1 MSDNLPRTNRWLIA
15 LSVILCLILGGIFTR
30 SSAVTSQADAISDA
44 GAFVSEDQ
52 DSAEFTS
59 EETLTDSNDNFTD
72 SSSGKLFGR
81 TSSDS
86 SETSPGGPALSTD
99 ISPEASEGS
108 WASSGSNWMFL
119 AALMAATMAM
129 SLAACGGGDAPAGG
143 SDNASNEPYKIRMTL
158 KTNAAE
164 FWNIIQAGA
173 EAYEKEHPEEVKLS
187 IYGPPGETYYEE
199 QLNSIQTDLVA
210 DYDGYLI
217 APLQSEAVATAIAST
232 DKPVVAYDTNID
244 SDKCLAFVGTGNKE
258 AAKEGAKAAVE
269 AAKANGWDEIKCIEI
284 AGVQGDST
292 NTARMDGY
300 REGITEA
307 GGEFLDNET
316 QYANATADL
325 AVTAMEGIMSKYPDG
340 VAIICS
346 NNDDMA
352 LAAARTAKSNP
363 NYAKTI
369 FLGFDGQ
376 KSACEAVAA
385 GELTMTAAQ
394 NNFDIGYKAVETMV
408 KILKGEQYDKVVDTG
423 TEIITKDNAE
433 ERLTKFNEW
442 MK

>member
-1 MSDNLPRTNRWLIA
+1 MKKRL
-15 LSVILCLILGGIFTR
+15 
-30 SSAVTSQADAISDA
+30 
-44 GAFVSEDQ
+44 
-52 DSAEFTS
+52 
-59 EETLTDSNDNFTD
+59 
-72 SSSGKLFGR
+72 
-81 TSSDS
+81 
-86 SETSPGGPALSTD
+86 
-99 ISPEASEGS
+99 
-108 WASSGSNWMFL
+108 L
-119 AALMAATMAM
+119 AALMTATMAM
-129 SLAACGGGDAPAGG
+129 SLAACGGGDTAPAGG
-143 SDNASNEPYKIRMTL
+143 SDTASQDGPYKIRMTL

-173 EAYEKEHPEEVKLS
+173 EAYEKEHPDEVKLS

-199 QLNSIQTDLVA
+199 QLNSIQTDLAA

-232 DKPVVAYDTNID
+232 DKPVVAY
-244 SDKCLAFVGTGNKE
+244 
-258 AAKEGAKAAVE
+258 
-269 AAKANGWDEIKCIEI
+269 
-284 AGVQGDST
+284 DST

-352 LAAARTAKSNP
+352 LAAARTAKENP
-363 NYAKTI
+363 AYAKTI

-408 KILKGEQYDKVVDTG
+408 KILNGEQYDKVVDTG
-423 TEIITKDNAE
+423 TEIITKDTAE
-433 ERLTKFNEW
+433 ARLAKFDEW